1 MARTQTYNTGNR
13 IKIVYITHEFSRTG
27 APLSLLEV
35 VKENSRFE
43 NYIVGPKGGTLHDDF
58 LKISAKL
65 YALHSIAFLSD
76 TAKRRYGFLLSFIL
90 RIFINLWIQI
100 SIFFLLYRLRPNIVY
115 CNSFSSRFAIIPS
128 IFFDTRVI
136 WHLHEYYHCSKL
148 VQKCYA
154 HFATLCSTTIIAN
167 SLYTQTW
174 WKTKNSHLKSHV
186 LYSSVEILSEN
197 CTTFEERTNDIFIVG
212 TISAEKGFNTI
223 LQALQL
229 LHAKSISLNVAIAGS
244 FCNAEYKELVKNYI
258 ENSGMK
264 HRITFLNSITNVRDI
279 MLQSKILVHAS
290 LRESFGRVLIEAM
303 ACKTPV
309 IASKIGGIP
318 EIIKSG
324 VTGVLFDVGNAEM
337 LTDDVLKLLQNE
349 NLWNLI
355 SENGYQF
362 VRQNFN
368 HDIFSS
374 QLDKIISY
382 SLIKY

>member
-1 MARTQTYNTGNR
+1 M
-13 IKIVYITHEFSRTG
+13 
-27 APLSLLEV
+27 
-35 VKENSRFE
+35 
-43 NYIVGPKGGTLHDDF
+43 
-58 LKISAKL
+58 
-65 YALHSIAFLSD
+65 
-76 TAKRRYGFLLSFIL
+76 
-90 RIFINLWIQI
+90 
-100 SIFFLLYRLRPNIVY
+100 
-115 CNSFSSRFAIIPS
+115 
-128 IFFDTRVI
+128 
-136 WHLHEYYHCSKL
+136 
-148 VQKCYA
+148 
-154 HFATLCSTTIIAN
+154 
-167 SLYTQTW
+167 
-174 WKTKNSHLKSHV
+174 
-186 LYSSVEILSEN
+186 YSSVEILSEN